1 MREDHREIVTREFGK
16 QAPRFGDPD
25 HTVASPVYLG
35 WMVENLDL
43 ESHLAV
49 LDVAA
54 GTGLLG
60 RAIAPHVKKVVA
72 VDATPEMLREGRR
85 QAEQDGLANIV
96 FEQGLAE
103 ALPYP
108 NDAFDLVVSRF
119 AMHHFE
125 DPRLPMTQMVRVCRP
140 SGTVAVIDLVAPQ
153 NEIVAGVYNRL
164 EHMRDP
170 AHTRAL
176 SFEELRTLVRNAGL
190 DLVYTVSRV
199 VEVRVDRWFELTQT
213 DPEARR
219 AIVEALTQELEGA
232 RTSGM
237 RPFYRDNAL
246 MFRQTWV
253 IVVGAK
259 P

>member
-1 MREDHREIVTREFGK
+1 MRENHREIVAREFGK
-16 QAPRFGDPD
+16 QAHRIGDPD
-25 HTVASPVYLG
+25 HTVASPVHLG

-43 ESHLAV
+43 ESHWAV

-60 RAIAPHVKKVVA
+60 RAIAPYVKHVIA
-72 VDATPEMLREGRR
+72 VDATSEMLREGRR
-85 QAEQDGLANIV
+85 QAEHDGLANIV
-96 FEQGLAE
+96 FEPGRAE

-125 DPRLPMTQMVRVCRP
+125 DPRLPMAQMVRVCRP
-140 SGTVAVIDLVAPQ
+140 GGTVAVMDLVAPQ
-153 NEIVAGVYNRL
+153 NEIVARAYNRV
-164 EHMRDP
+164 ERMRDP
-170 AHTRAL
+170 AHSRAL
-176 SFEELRTLVRNAGL
+176 SFEELRTLVGNAGL
-190 DLVYTVSRV
+190 DLVYTVSRD
-199 VEVRVDRWFELTQT
+199 VEVRVDRWCELTQT
-213 DPEARR
+213 APDVRR

-232 RTSGM
+232 PTSGM

-246 MFRQTWV
+246 MFVHTWV
-253 IVVGAK
+253 IVVGGK